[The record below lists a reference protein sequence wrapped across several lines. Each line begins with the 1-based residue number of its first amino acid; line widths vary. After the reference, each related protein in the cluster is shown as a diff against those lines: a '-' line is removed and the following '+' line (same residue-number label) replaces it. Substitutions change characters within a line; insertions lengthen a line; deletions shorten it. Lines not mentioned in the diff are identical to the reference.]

1 MTTTRRRGFAVAI
14 RRIGAG
20 LLTAAAL
27 GLQIAGAAPTG
38 SAARAGHPFG
48 WDRIGVEARPGG
60 FWWWLGSS
68 VSKPEIS
75 RQLRVLKK
83 AGFGA
88 MLVCPLYPYKDPVL
102 PSIPYLSDQW
112 IGMFRHT
119 LEEGRRL
126 KMPIDMTMGGGWPMG
141 GPWVKRANAERDWRF
156 ETLTVSVDADHPT
169 IVRDEPGKDPIECV
183 TVCRDL
189 KSADP
194 ALVVEPRMVDGKRAW
209 PLPAGRWQ
217 VLVARMGYTNFDV
230 YVGGPGGVGP
240 VIDYW
245 SPAALANLV
254 EPLDRMLAALRPL
267 RPRAAFCDSYEGRQ
281 GTTPGFLSAFQRVN
295 GYDLRPYLHQFLA
308 ETGAP
313 ENVRLWHDYRQTCA
327 DLHIDFVRRWT
338 AWARGNGMTTRYQ
351 YMGDPANPVDTS
363 MQAGIHEDSPPFSS
377 SAAHLAGHRLV
388 SHETFTWGAGQN
400 FIGSLDWFRKRGD
413 SDILAGTN
421 HMIYHGVPF
430 TPAAE
435 PWPGPMYY
443 AGGNFSETQPWFP
456 HIRSMNDYFARLQH
470 LSQTAEPDPD
480 VLVIWPEHDMWNK
493 PNLGGFKWGQPF
505 VWRNTNSGLERPTA
519 ALSGVLEALARSGIR
534 YDIGSDRLIC
544 RQTSVVNGL
553 LRAGKMRYRA
563 LVLPDVEAMSAQA
576 IACMEQLAR
585 QGATI
590 LFVGRIPSAVPHGLP
605 LLQETSGA
613 SAGLRRLAEAG
624 RGAALPAKPDEVP
637 QRLVAHGL
645 RTEGIPGV
653 LTLWRGRLG
662 GDAIYFVKNQTS
674 RAQRLWAPLARSGR
688 YACVGNPRTGQVAGT
703 SVRPRPGGGSL
714 VRLSLQPTEMLTV
727 RLSARPLPGAPA
739 PPEAEAVEVR
749 PLTPAWRMAWTDTE
763 GRPHTR
769 SVTGLRSWT
778 EWPDL
783 ALFSGVV
790 TYTAEFGIS
799 AGEARQRW
807 ILDVGELRESAAVTL
822 NGRRLGDLW
831 TTPFQIDL
839 SPALRAGRNRLS
851 LAVANLAQN
860 RVVELVRGGG
870 PWQKWNLEENDFEGY
885 CGPLRL
891 NRLMP
896 LPSGLLG
903 PVTLHRFAQVRE
915 K

>member
-1 MTTTRRRGFAVAI
+1 MTTTRRRGIGAAI
-14 RRIGAG
+14 RRTGTG
-20 LLTAAAL
+20 FLAAAAMGL
-27 GLQIAGAAPTG
+27 GGAQATPAVG
-38 SAARAGHPFG
+38 PAHRQHPFG

-75 RQLRVLKK
+75 RQLRVLKR

-88 MLVCPLYPYKDPVL
+88 MLVCPIYAYKDPVL
-102 PSIPYLSDQW
+102 PAIPYLSDQW
-112 IGMFRHT
+112 IGMLRHT

-126 KMPIDMTMGGGWPMG
+126 GMPIDMTMGGGWPMG
-141 GPWVKRANAERDWRF
+141 GPWVTRANAERDWRF
-156 ETLTVSVDADHPT
+156 ETLTVSVDAARPYVVQDA
-169 IVRDEPGKDPIECV
+169 PGKDPIECV

-189 KSADP
+189 KGADP
-194 ALVVEPRMVDGKRAW
+194 ALVVEPSMVDGKRAW
-209 PLPAGRWQ
+209 PLPTGQWK
-217 VLVARMGYTNFDV
+217 VLVVRMGYTHFDV

-281 GTTPGFLSAFQRVN
+281 GTTPGFLSEFQRVN

-308 ETGAP
+308 ETGTP
-313 ENVRLWHDYRQTCA
+313 GNVRLWHDYRQVCA
-327 DLHIDFVRRWT
+327 GLHIDFVKRWT

-363 MQAGIHEDSPPFSS
+363 MQAGIHEDSAPFSS

-456 HIRSMNDYFARLQH
+456 HIRSLNDYFARLQH
-470 LSQTAEPDPD
+470 LSQSAEPDPD

-519 ALSGVLEALARSGIR
+519 AMSALFEALGGSGIR

-544 RQTSVVNGL
+544 EQASVVNGR
-553 LRAGKMRYRA
+553 LRAGKMTYRA
-563 LVLPDVEAMSAQA
+563 LVLPDVEAMSARA
-576 IACMEQLAR
+576 IARMEQLAR

-590 LFVGRIPSAVPHGLP
+590 LFVGRVPSAVPHGLP
-605 LLQETSGA
+605 LVQKTSAA
-613 SAGLRRLAEAG
+613 SAGLRSLAAV
-624 RGAALPAKPDEVP
+624 GADAVLLAKPEDAP
-637 QRLVAHGL
+637 KWLAAHGL
-645 RTEGIPGV
+645 RTEGMPGV

-662 GDAIYFVKNQTS
+662 GDAIYFVKNQTN
-674 RAQRLWAPLARSGR
+674 RAQRLWVPLARSGR
-688 YACVGNPRTGQVAGT
+688 YACVGNPRTGQVA
-703 SVRPRPGGGSL
+703 SAAVRSRPGGGSL
-714 VRLSLQPTEMLTV
+714 VRLSLQPTEMLTI
-727 RLSARPLPGAPA
+727 RLSAKPLPAAPA
-739 PPEAEAVEVR
+739 QPEAEPAEVR
-749 PLTPAWRMAWTDTE
+749 PLAAAWRMAWTDTE
-763 GRPHTR
+763 GRPQAR
-769 SVTGLRSWT
+769 SITDLRSWT

-783 ALFSGVV
+783 ELFSGVV
-790 TYTAEFGIS
+790 TYTTEFDLS
-799 AGEARQRW
+799 AGDARQRW
-807 ILDVGELRESAAVTL
+807 LLDVGELRESAAVTL

-831 TTPFQIDL
+831 TTPFQVDL
-839 SPALRAGRNRLS
+839 TPALRPGRNRLS

-860 RVVELVRGGG
+860 RVVGLVRRGG
-870 PWQKWNLEENDFEGY
+870 PWQKWNLEENDFQGY

-891 NRLMP
+891 SSLTP

-903 PVTLHRFAQVRE
+903 PVTLLRFAQVGG